1 MWQNSHECIWNFEL
15 KTLNWFKLLKHIIN
29 YLLITSK
36 YPSLFSEIYR
46 RYINWQRSRVRRFTF
61 VVRGKNKPKKYYS
74 SVQNS
79 ASREE
84 IFPLLKGRGWSVG
97 WERKD
102 VMLWR
107 NKLSK
112 LYAHSSIKVRDR
124 LLMVWFFF
132 NRRPIEG
139 AQGSMHEYWMFQ
151 NVSFGTCLC
160 VYFFPYL
167 FYIEKWRVDWLPFSM
182 PVGVF

>member
-1 MWQNSHECIWNFEL
+1 M
-15 KTLNWFKLLKHIIN
+15 
-29 YLLITSK
+29 ITSN

-97 WERKD
+97 WERKG

-112 LYAHSSIKVRDR
+112 LYAHTSIKVRDR
-124 LLMVWFFF
+124 LLVVWFFF
-132 NRRPIEG
+132 QPSAHRRRTRKHAWIL
-139 AQGSMHEYWMFQ
+139 
-151 NVSFGTCLC
+151 NVSKCLLWYLFMC
-160 VYFFPYL
+160 LFFPL
-167 FYIEKWRVDWLPFSM
+167 FVLYWEMESRFTSFFQCPLGFFKGRGGVLLCFWNVHVTIRVKA
-182 PVGVF
+182 VFL

>member
-1 MWQNSHECIWNFEL
+1 ML
-15 KTLNWFKLLKHIIN
+15 KRILN

-46 RYINWQRSRVRRFTF
+46 RYINKQGGAFYFLSSRQ
-61 VVRGKNKPKKYYS
+61 KQAKKYS

-97 WERKD
+97 WERQD

-112 LYAHSSIKVRDR
+112 LYAHTSIKVRDR

-132 NRRPIEG
+132 QPSVHIEG
-139 AQGSMHEYWMFQ
+139 AQGSMHEYWMFP
-151 NVSFGTCLC
+151 NVYFGTCLC

-167 FYIEKWRVDWLPFSM
+167 FYIEKWRVNLLPFINARWGFLKGR
-182 PVGVF
+182 GVLLCFWNVHVTIRGKADFL

>member
-1 MWQNSHECIWNFEL
+1 ML
-15 KTLNWFKLLKHIIN
+15 KRILN

-46 RYINWQRSRVRRFTF
+46 RYINKQGGAFYFLSSRQ
-61 VVRGKNKPKKYYS
+61 KQAKKYS

-84 IFPLLKGRGWSVG
+84 IFPFLKGRGWSVG

-112 LYAHSSIKVRDR
+112 LYAHTSIKVRDR
-124 LLMVWFFF
+124 LFKNGLIFF

-139 AQGSMHEYWMFQ
+139 AQGSMHEYWMFP
-151 NVSFGTCLC
+151 NVYFGTCLC

-167 FYIEKWRVDWLPFSM
+167 FYIGKWRVDLLPFSM
-182 PVGVF
+182 PVWVF

>member
-1 MWQNSHECIWNFEL
+1 ML
-15 KTLNWFKLLKHIIN
+15 KRILN

-46 RYINWQRSRVRRFTF
+46 RYINKQGGAFYFLSSRQ
-61 VVRGKNKPKKYYS
+61 KQAKKYS

-97 WERKD
+97 WERED

-112 LYAHSSIKVRDR
+112 LYAHTSIKVRDR

-132 NRRPIEG
+132 STVGPYRRRTRKHAWIL
-139 AQGSMHEYWMFQ
+139 
-151 NVSFGTCLC
+151 NVSKCLLWYLFMC
-160 VYFFPYL
+160 LFFPL
-167 FYIEKWRVDWLPFSM
+167 FVLYWEMESRFTSFFNARLGFLKGG
-182 PVGVF
+182 GVLLCFWNVHVTIRGKADFL